1 MLIPILVKGLVVED
15 DYTAHSSPLGHYID
29 FILFALKAVQ
39 AQRSASK
46 LEDAF
51 GKELSF
57 ISKLPPKMQFFIS
70 EIGAIRRVGL
80 HHCLENNRLVTPTKN
95 NDTRRASLR
104 RQGQCC
110 QCTERFLCTASP
122 AEVRASCRRV
132 GQTLR

>member
-57 ISKLPPKMQFFIS
+57 FYIEAATQDAIFHIGNRGHTPCRSTSLPRK
-70 EIGAIRRVGL
+70 
-80 HHCLENNRLVTPTKN
+80 
-95 NDTRRASLR
+95 
-104 RQGQCC
+104 
-110 QCTERFLCTASP
+110 
-122 AEVRASCRRV
+122 
-132 GQTLR
+132 